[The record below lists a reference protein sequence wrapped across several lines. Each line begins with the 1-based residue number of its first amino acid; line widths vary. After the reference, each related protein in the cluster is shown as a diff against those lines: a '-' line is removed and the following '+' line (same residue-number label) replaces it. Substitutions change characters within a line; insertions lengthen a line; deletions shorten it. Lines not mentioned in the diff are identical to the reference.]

1 MVKQTYHG
9 NAQLG
14 RMELMT
20 LRPVYYECQ
29 QCARD
34 YAEQAIW
41 QRNGYDVCNEHARN
55 EQPDCKFCNMAAETT
70 ALDNPICEQCL
81 RQALRSL
88 QE

>member
-1 MVKQTYHG
+1 MGPETHQR
-9 NAQLG
+9 NAKLG
-14 RMELMT
+14 ALELMT
-20 LRPVYYECQ
+20 LRPVYYGCQ

-34 YAEQAIW
+34 YAEQAEW
-41 QRNGYDVCNEHARN
+41 QKDGYDVCNRHAEN
-55 EQPDCKFCNMAAETT
+55 QQPDCKFCNMAAETT